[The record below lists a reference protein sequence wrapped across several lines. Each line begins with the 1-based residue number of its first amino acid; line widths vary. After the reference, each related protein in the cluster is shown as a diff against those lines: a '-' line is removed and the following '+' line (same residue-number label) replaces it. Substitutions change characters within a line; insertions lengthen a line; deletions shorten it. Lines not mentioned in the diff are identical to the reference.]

1 MSWARDKLELA
12 TTYTAKGLG
21 FGLGVT
27 VVMELFDLR
36 VVLLLQSGVGQ

>member
-1 MSWARDKLELA
+1 MEL
-12 TTYTAKGLG
+12 TAYLGGGAFPWVIGLG